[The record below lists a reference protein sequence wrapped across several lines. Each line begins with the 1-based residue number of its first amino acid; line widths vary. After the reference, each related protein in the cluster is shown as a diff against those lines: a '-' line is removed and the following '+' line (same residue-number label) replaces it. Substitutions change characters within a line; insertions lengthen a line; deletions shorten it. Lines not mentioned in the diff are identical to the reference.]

1 MNDHH
6 FSYPRVVPLVGMTI
20 SGHSSEPPE
29 TVGPLQAAPP
39 PQPTVFRAAG
49 LTGRPLASARPAR
62 TGGRLR
68 AGAWAS

>member
-29 TVGPLQAAPP
+29 TVGTLQPAPP
-39 PQPTVFRAAG
+39 PPATVRRAGA
-49 LTGRPLASARPAR
+49 LTGRSLATARPAR
-62 TGGRLR
+62 ARGRLR